1 MSEENKTELEIGG
14 VKFTGG
20 KMFAVITAL
29 STLGGGAWGAF
40 EFYNDYRNMK
50 EQIANYV
57 APDLSSF
64 QEQLS
69 VMKKEMEKV
78 KESVGEARDYTRDI
92 KTDIKDDI
100 ARIEKVTDSTERK
113 VKESEEKV
121 RAIIEVANQRFDNK
135 RDQLTM
141 DNDRKIKDLEDR
153 LNNRLQRAL
162 DNPLA
167 K

>member
-1 MSEENKTELEIGG
+1 MSEENKTELEFAGM
-14 VKFTGG
+14 KFTGG
-20 KMFAVITAL
+20 KMFLVISAL

-50 EQIANYV
+50 AQIQEYV
-57 APDLSSF
+57 APDMSGF

-78 KESVGEARDYTRDI
+78 KESVAESRDYTRDI
-92 KTDIKDDI
+92 KNDIKSDVD
-100 ARIEKVTDSTERK
+100 RIEKVTDATERK
-113 VKESEEKV
+113 VKESEDKV
-121 RAIIEVANQRFDNK
+121 RAMIDVANQRFDTK

-153 LNNRLQRAL
+153 LNAKLQRAL